1 MAAAQNPQRFVIF
14 AYATPIDNEGMQIR
28 CNDEL
33 NAIRASVPQGAVV
46 EVANA
51 SIDRI
56 KTAIQACCNA
66 HTNVVL
72 HICCHGSES
81 CIKMFDNNGAFV
93 NVDYNHLSR
102 ELKNS
107 LNQAGASMEFVF
119 LSACLSARGAQEIAT
134 NLRCDA
140 FGYIT
145 GIADSVAANITELFY
160 RQLEQG
166 YSLSN
171 AYKYVRDNVADSS
184 NFSHKIPPSQL
195 NLIVDVDKK
204 RRKKRRVTLRATY
217 TGSRRVEILTSEN
230 KKVRDDRYITFL
242 NYDVGFAQFNFKE
255 ICGNIGTDFSVC
267 ILAIKDRYFLYIDIK
282 KFSRLSVDILQDGG
296 QIDPSIPKEDA
307 LEAFRALRRWR
318 CLVALLLLVIAVI
331 AILLFALI
339 TKL

>member
-14 AYATPIDNEGMQIR
+14 AYATPIDNEGMQLR

-33 NAIRASVPQGAVV
+33 NAIRASMPQGAVV

-72 HICCHGSES
+72 HICCHGSEN

-107 LNQAGASMEFVF
+107 LNQAGASMEFIF

-140 FGYIT
+140 FGYT
-145 GIADSVAANITELFY
+145 TEIADLVAANITELFY

-166 YSLSN
+166 SSLNN
-171 AYKYVRDNVADSS
+171 AYKYVRNNVADSS
-184 NFSHKIPPSQL
+184 NFSHKIPPNQL
-195 NLIVDVDKK
+195 NLSIVDVDKK
-204 RRKKRRVTLRATY
+204 CWKKRRVTLRATY
-217 TGSRRVEILTSEN
+217 AGSRRVEILTSEN
-230 KKVRDDRYITFL
+230 KKVRDDRYRAFL
-242 NYDVGFAQFNFKE
+242 NYNVGFAQFNFKE
-255 ICGNIGTDFSVC
+255 ICGNIGTDFSVY
-267 ILAIKDRYFLYIDIK
+267 ILAIKDCYFLYIE
-282 KFSRLSVDILQDGG
+282 KFNGLSVDILQDGD
-296 QIDPSIPKEDA
+296 QIDPSIPKEGA
-307 LEAFRALRRWR
+307 LEAFRALRFWR
-318 CLVALLLLVIAVI
+318 CLVAPALLLVI

-339 TKL
+339 TKP